1 MDPRSQLRVAEGY
14 LELGM
19 RDDARREFEQLQ
31 PEDRL
36 MPEALQLNVQIHL
49 HEGAWE
55 AALALSRQ
63 LCDVAPPAN
72 AGYIH
77 AAYCLHE
84 LGRTEEARNLLLDG
98 PESLREEPVFF
109 YNLGC
114 YEARLGETDS
124 ARAWLLRSFE
134 LDETLRH
141 QAKSDPDLVSVWEA
155 ETGSL

>member
-1 MDPRSQLRVAEGY
+1 MDPRFQLRIAEGY
-14 LELGM
+14 FELGM
-19 RDDARREFEQLQ
+19 LDEAREEFDRLRS
-31 PEDRL
+31 EDRL
-36 MPEALQLNVQIHL
+36 MPEALQLNVQMHL
-49 HEGAWE
+49 SEGGWE

-63 LCDVAPPAN
+63 LCDVEPQAIS
-72 AGYIH
+72 GYIH

-84 LGRTEEARNLLLDG
+84 LGRTEEARDFLLEG

-141 QAKSDPDLVSVWEA
+141 QAKSDPDLVGVWDTEN
-155 ETGSL
+155 GSP

>member
-1 MDPRSQLRVAEGY
+1 MP
-14 LELGM
+14 
-19 RDDARREFEQLQ
+19 

-36 MPEALQLNVQIHL
+36 RPEALQLNIQIHL
-49 HEGAWE
+49 QESSWE
-55 AALALSRQ
+55 PALALCRQ
-63 LCDVAPPAN
+63 LCDVAPQAN
-72 AGYIH
+72 SGYIH

-84 LGRTEEARNLLLDG
+84 LGRTEEARDLLLEG

-134 LDETLRH
+134 LDENLRH
-141 QAKSDPDLVSVWEA
+141 QAKTDPDLVGVWATES
-155 ETGSL
+155 GSP